1 MGHFGMI
8 YNHCDYLHRGSKVL
22 HMDSNHARKRT
33 SFNSGQMA
41 TKSSVTSTPN
51 YHHLCHNFLLKK
63 LKKKEFLTLL
73 KDYLAWQM

>member
-1 MGHFGMI
+1 MRHFGMI

-41 TKSSVTSTPN
+41 TKLSVTSTIIIVIT
-51 YHHLCHNFLLKK
+51 FFKK

-73 KDYLAWQM
+73 KDYLEQM

>member
-1 MGHFGMI
+1 MI
-8 YNHCDYLHRGSKVL
+8 AAITEVDSGSSKL

-41 TKSSVTSTPN
+41 TKLSVTSTIIIVIT
-51 YHHLCHNFLLKK
+51 FFKK

-73 KDYLAWQM
+73 KDYLEQM